1 MEQSV
6 VVQLAIGKHS
16 VLGSSRPILFP
27 VVLRISFRK
36 LCVCC
41 MNRDSEGASF
51 YSCSKHRVL
60 YTSVMALACDLLSF
74 WHEFDL
80 RIKLTL
86 IPHPSG
92 NCMVFPLHFLNGL
105 FTTKPQLNDHV
116 SHLQDL
122 ELNVPSVNQ

>member
-16 VLGSSRPILFP
+16 VLGSRRPILFP
-27 VVLRISFRK
+27 VVLRISFPK
-36 LCVCC
+36 VCVCC

-51 YSCSKHRVL
+51 YSCSKHQVL
-60 YTSVMALACDLLSF
+60 YTPVMALACDLLSF

-80 RIKLTL
+80 RIKLTP
-86 IPHPSG
+86 IPPPSG
-92 NCMVFPLHFLNGL
+92 NRMIFSLHFLNGL
-105 FTTKPQLNDHV
+105 FTTKSQLNDHV
-116 SHLQDL
+116 SHLPDL